1 VRSAATFAT
10 KEAGELDTDRKDIV
24 KIVASTVMNKTNK
37 MSPGILNDE
46 DDDDNDN
53 DNDNDNNC
61 ECQYEQVMDDE
72 ENNANK
78 DEDEE
83 EDEDESSK
91 KNKVYVN
98 NDESIT
104 DDRVIRIND
113 SNDDFMNANSSYAS
127 SSTSDKYFD
136 STPSLNENNV
146 DDQGLHG
153 NDSNN
158 DFMNIRDLSVS
169 SHSSDKHLDSS
180 HSLNEDEVS
189 MTIQRISHSPMN
201 GNTLTSSLNL
211 LSLSDQDRDVETFK
225 NCKMNTCHESD
236 TKLATSDQKD
246 KSGLEQNEYK
256 GESSSFHHDKTSNK
270 YRVTN
275 EFEFCK
281 RHACNMIVQK
291 PYKKT
296 SRTCN
301 ECIFVKRFPN
311 FFCIFVSYYRQH
323 SSSREKESKKGILS
337 DFSNRQFVDQLE
349 QLETSLKSSLVLD
362 NVKMSGM
369 DRYFHVQSPSKPEV
383 ASIVF
388 DSLEDRIDWEEAL
401 TLSFNWNLL
410 WTWSR
415 TKVDHFPTLIF
426 QKYNHFE
433 ASRFLTRKDC
443 LKRNIEQARN
453 TRFRSGRTS
462 SKETALELDFH
473 IMTETFVLPKEYVSF
488 TKSFLRCQK
497 ADRMTN
503 FWIIKPIGLSRGRG
517 IKIINDICAV
527 SYSEPVV
534 VQKYLSK
541 PYLFDGYKFDLR
553 LYILVTSFSPLEA
566 FIYRQGFARF
576 ATKPYSSSA
585 IDIEN
590 EQIHLTN
597 SSIQMKYNLNLDHP
611 VKRAKYMG
619 GGNKVSLEWLWT
631 SLASKGVNI
640 ESLQSKI
647 DEVCVKSLVCSQHHI
662 PNQVRM

>member
-1 VRSAATFAT
+1 VRSAATIAT
-10 KEAGELDTDRKDIV
+10 KEAGGLDTDRKNIAH
-24 KIVASTVMNKTNK
+24 IVASAVMNKTK
-37 MSPGILNDE
+37 EMSPGMLGIEDGND
-46 DDDDNDN
+46 DDDDNDYECEYEKVMN
-53 DNDNDNNC
+53 DEQND
-61 ECQYEQVMDDE
+61 
-72 ENNANK
+72 ANK
-78 DEDEE
+78 D

-91 KNKVYVN
+91 KDKVHVN
-98 NDESIT
+98 NDESDT
-104 DDRVIRIND
+104 GDRVININD
-113 SNDDFMNANSSYAS
+113 SNDDFMNASSSYAS
-127 SSTSDKYFD
+127 SSVSDEYFD
-136 STPSLNENNV
+136 STHSLNENNI
-146 DDQGLHG
+146 DDQEIHG

-158 DFMNIRDLSVS
+158 DVMNTRDLSVS
-169 SHSSDKHLDSS
+169 SYASDEYLYSS
-180 HSLNEDEVS
+180 HSLNENPRCDKDEVS
-189 MTIQRISHSPMN
+189 VTIERISHSPVN
-201 GNTLTSSLNL
+201 DNTLTSSHNL

-225 NCKMNTCHESD
+225 NCKMITCYGDD
-236 TKLATSDQKD
+236 TKLATPDQKD
-246 KSGLEQNEYK
+246 KTDLEQHEY
-256 GESSSFHHDKTSNK
+256 EDEIPFFRHDKTSNE
-270 YRVTN
+270 YRETN
-275 EFEFCK
+275 EYQFRK
-281 RHACNMIVQK
+281 SHACNKIVQK
-291 PYKKT
+291 PCKKT
-296 SRTCN
+296 SRTCH

-323 SSSREKESKKGILS
+323 SSTREKESKRGILS
-337 DFSNRQFVDQLE
+337 DFSNRQFVDRLE
-349 QLETSLKSSLVLD
+349 QLETSLKPFLLLD

-388 DSLEDRIDWEEAL
+388 DSLEDRTDWEEAL

-415 TKVDHFPTLIF
+415 TKIDHFPTLIF

-443 LKRNIEQARN
+443 LKRNIERARN
-453 TRFRSGRTS
+453 ARFRTGRTS
-462 SKETALELDFH
+462 SQESASELDFH

-488 TKSFLRCQK
+488 TKSFLTCQK
-497 ADRMTN
+497 TDRMTN
-503 FWIIKPIGLSRGRG
+503 FWIIKPVGLSRGRG
-517 IKIINDICAV
+517 IKIVNDICAV

-597 SSIQMKYNLNLDHP
+597 SSIQIKYNLNLDHP

-640 ESLQSKI
+640 KSLQSKI
-647 DEVCVKSLVCSQHHI
+647 DEVCVKSLICSQHHI
-662 PNQVRM
+662 PNQVSM